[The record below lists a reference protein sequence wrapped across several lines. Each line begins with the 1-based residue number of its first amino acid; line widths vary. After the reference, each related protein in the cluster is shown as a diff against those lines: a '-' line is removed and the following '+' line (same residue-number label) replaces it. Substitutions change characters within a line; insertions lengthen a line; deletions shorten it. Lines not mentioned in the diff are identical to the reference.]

1 MELERRIKDGSMKVD
16 FTNNRHN
23 SGLGNR
29 QSFLK
34 AHIRDVPDFPK
45 EGVLFKDISPLL
57 RNHHA
62 FTSAITDMADAI
74 NQFGRVDALAC
85 IDARGFFFG
94 AAISLYAKIGM
105 IPVRKPGKLPGD
117 LIMGCSVNEYALADL
132 CIQKDTI
139 KEGERVIIVDD
150 VLATGGT
157 IKTVASILEMNRVTV
172 LGAIVLLE
180 LSDLGGRNTAKIPV
194 YSVLKY

>member
-1 MELERRIKDGSMKVD
+1 MKAD
-16 FTNNRHN
+16 FTSNRHD
-23 SGLGNR
+23 SGPVDR

-45 EGVLFKDISPLL
+45 EGVLFKDIGPLL
-57 RNHHA
+57 RNPAA
-62 FTSAITDMADAI
+62 FSLAITDMAD
-74 NQFGRVDALAC
+74 NLSKYDRVDALAC

-94 AAISLYAKIGM
+94 AAIAIYTKIGI

-117 LIMGCSVNEYALADL
+117 LVMGSSVNEYALADL
-132 CIQKDTI
+132 CIQKDSI
-139 KEGERVIIVDD
+139 REGERVIIIDD

-157 IKTVASILEMNRVTV
+157 ISTVASILEINKVTV

-180 LSDLGGRNTAKIPV
+180 LSELGGRNTAKIPV

>member
-1 MELERRIKDGSMKVD
+1 MKAD
-16 FTNNRHN
+16 FANNRHN
-23 SGLGNR
+23 SGLVDR

-45 EGVLFKDISPLL
+45 EGIVFKDISPLL
-57 RNHHA
+57 RNPQA
-62 FTSAITDMADAI
+62 FALAITDMADNI
-74 NQFGRVDALAC
+74 KQFGRVDALAC

-94 AAISLYAKIGM
+94 AAIALYTKIGI

-117 LIMGCSVNEYALADL
+117 VVIGCSVNEYALADL
-132 CIQKDTI
+132 CIQKDSI
-139 KEGERVIIVDD
+139 KEGDRVIIVDD

-157 IKTVASILEMNRVTV
+157 IHTVDSLLEMNRVTV

-180 LSDLGGRNTAKIPV
+180 LSDLNGRNTVKIPV

>member
-1 MELERRIKDGSMKVD
+1 MKAD
-16 FTNNRHN
+16 FANNRHN
-23 SGLGNR
+23 SGLVDR

-45 EGVLFKDISPLL
+45 EGILFKDISPLL
-57 RNHHA
+57 RNPHA
-62 FTSAITDMADAI
+62 FASAITDMADNV
-74 NQFGRVDALAC
+74 NQFGRVDALAS

-94 AAISLYAKIGM
+94 AAIALHTKIGI

-117 LIMGCSVNEYALADL
+117 LVMVCSVNEYALADL
-132 CIQKDTI
+132 CIQKDSI

-157 IKTVASILEMNRVTV
+157 IHTVASILEKNGVTV

-180 LSDLGGRNTAKIPV
+180 LSDLGGRNTVKIPV